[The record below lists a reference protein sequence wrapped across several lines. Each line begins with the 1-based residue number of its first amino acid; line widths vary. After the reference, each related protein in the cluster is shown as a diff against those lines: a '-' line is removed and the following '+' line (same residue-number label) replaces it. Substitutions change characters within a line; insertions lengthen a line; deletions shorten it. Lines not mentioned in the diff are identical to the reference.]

1 MPDQPIRPTDPN
13 AVQAAVS
20 AAGQGGSQNMNSTL
34 PSAESTPG
42 TSVPTPTSTGTVPS
56 PSTTAATS
64 TPNTTSTSV
73 SPSKATVQVTTLLF
87 PLLIFAVRPSLDPNR
102 MA

>member
-13 AVQAAVS
+13 AVHAAVS
-20 AAGQGGSQNMNSTL
+20 AVGQSGPQSMNSTL
-34 PSAESTPG
+34 PSAKSTAG
-42 TSVPTPTSTGTVPS
+42 TSVPTPTSKGTVPS

-87 PLLIFAVRPSLDPNR
+87 PLSIFAARPSFDPNR
-102 MA
+102 IA